1 MASRWFAGWRRRRRR
16 RVSVGGALAGLAA
29 GAGLAYFLDPA
40 RGRRRRASA
49 LERTR
54 RVARGAA
61 GRVPELAGGGAL
73 EGLGPWPRGVEA
85 IAVAVGSAAAAR
97 ALLGRRLLGI
107 PALLAGAA
115 LARGAVQG
123 SLSRRARGAHARSR
137 PSRAHRRAQRE
148 TAREEKHEREQ
159 RRDRAAHTGAWHPE
173 PDVREVKS
181 PAELEPGIAHAT
193 PEPTFPDR
201 VSRRARP
208 SRASDDKQGGAGPRR
223 TPRAKDPDPDLPVD
237 PSAAEPVPRAG
248 FVAPDAGAG
257 VHDGDLG
264 AVPGPDA
271 ERSGTGDDEG

>member
-1 MASRWFAGWRRRRRR
+1 MAWGRWFAGWPRRRRR
-16 RVSVGGALAGLAA
+16 RVGVGGALAGLAV

-54 RVARGAA
+54 RVARGA

-107 PALLAGAA
+107 PALLGGAA
-115 LARGAVQG
+115 LASGAVRG
-123 SLSRRARGAHARSR
+123 SLSRRARGAHGSSG

-148 TAREEKHEREQ
+148 AAREERHDREQ

-201 VSRRARP
+201 VSRRAG
-208 SRASDDKQGGAGPRR
+208 ASGAREGAGRKR
-223 TPRAKDPDPDLPVD
+223 KPRAKVRDPDLPVED
-237 PSAAEPVPRAG
+237 PSAAEPEQRAG
-248 FVAPDAGAG
+248 FLAPDAGAG
-257 VHDGDLG
+257 VHDRDLG

-271 ERSGTGDDEG
+271 ERPGTGDDEG